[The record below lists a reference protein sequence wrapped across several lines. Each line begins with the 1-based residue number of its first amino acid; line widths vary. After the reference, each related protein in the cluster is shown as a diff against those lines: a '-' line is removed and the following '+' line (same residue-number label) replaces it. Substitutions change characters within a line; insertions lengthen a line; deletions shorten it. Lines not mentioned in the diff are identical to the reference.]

1 MPFNKNGAEIKVK
14 KGHPMKALRF
24 HAAKTLRVE
33 DIAVPTDPGPDEVV
47 VKTRFAGICGTDLHE
62 YAYGPIFVPK
72 EPHPLTGAFGPQV
85 LGHEFGGV
93 VVKAG
98 AGVKHVRAGDRV
110 SVQPFITPRSGD
122 YYVDRGEYNL
132 SDKMAL
138 AGLSWIG
145 GGMAESCLLKGYNAY
160 KIPDDLS
167 DEEAALVEPTAVAV
181 YGCQRAA
188 IKPGDAVLVTGA
200 GPIGLL
206 TLLAARAAGA
216 AQLFLSDPNE
226 TRLNIATQ
234 LIDGL
239 MAVNPKKHSVA
250 EAVRSATEGGV
261 GCDVALECVGN
272 ASALQTCVDAVR
284 KQGVVVQVG
293 LHSGEAPVNWFNVV
307 YKDIDIRGSWAYP
320 AQIWPRIIRLIASGR
335 IPARQV
341 VTKTVSL
348 DRAIVQGFDAL
359 LDPAGV
365 QLKVL
370 IDLDL

>member
-1 MPFNKNGAEIKVK
+1 V
-14 KGHPMKALRF
+14 KALRF

-33 DIAVPTDPGPDEVV
+33 NIAEPTDPGSDEVV
-47 VKTRFAGICGTDLHE
+47 VMIRYAGICGTDLHE

-72 EPHPLTGAFGPQV
+72 EPHPYTGAFGPQV

-93 VVKAG
+93 VTKVGREVDHVK
-98 AGVKHVRAGDRV
+98 VGDRV
-110 SVQPFITPRSGD
+110 SVQPFITPRGGD
-122 YYVDRGEYNL
+122 YYVERGEFNL
-132 SDKMAL
+132 SDKIAL
-138 AGLSWIG
+138 AGLSWVG
-145 GGMAESCLLKGYNAY
+145 GGMAEGCLLKGYNVY
-160 KIPDDLS
+160 KIPDNLS

-188 IKPGDAVLVTGA
+188 IKPGDSVLVTGA

-226 TRLNIATQ
+226 TRLTIAKQ

-239 MAVNPKKHSVA
+239 VILNPKSQGVA
-250 EAVRSATEGGV
+250 DAVRSATEGGV

-272 ASALQTCVDAVR
+272 AAALQTCIDAVR
-284 KQGVVVQVG
+284 KQGVVVQIG
-293 LHSGEAPVNWFNVV
+293 LHSGEAAVNWFNVV

-348 DRAIVQGFDAL
+348 DNAVRQGFDAL
-359 LDPAGV
+359 LDPAGT
-365 QLKVL
+365 QLKIL
-370 IDLDL
+370 IDLKL